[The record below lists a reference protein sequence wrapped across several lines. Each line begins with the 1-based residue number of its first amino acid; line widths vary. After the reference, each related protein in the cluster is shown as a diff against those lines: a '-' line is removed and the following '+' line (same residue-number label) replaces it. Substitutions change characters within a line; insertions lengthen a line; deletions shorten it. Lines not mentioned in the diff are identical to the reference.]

1 MPLLPRIEKSWKC
14 KCGKHLMP
22 PVRILIEFGATEKIS
37 DLIRDLEFGTKG
49 LIVDDM
55 NTRNVAGVKIT
66 TGLKQHG
73 ISVSE
78 VIVDKPDEHN
88 VAKVEREIQP
98 DHFVIGVGGTS
109 VLDIVKLSAER
120 RHAPYMLFSTGL
132 ANSGIVS
139 KTASIYEA
147 RRKESFPVRVADA
160 VVVDLAVVSAAP
172 AWMFGAG
179 FGDLVIE
186 ATAIKDWQLG
196 RDEVGEEYCESIGD
210 LEIEC
215 LDEVLGNI
223 DSISSRTPI
232 GVECLVDA
240 LVVAGLG
247 MAMWG
252 SSRPSSGSEHMWSH
266 WLEHY
271 AEENNLPQGRHGEQ
285 VGMGTLLMAKYHEI
299 HNPNW
304 WNKEK
309 YPAYQAESLMKS
321 LKKVRAPSTLQ
332 EIDVTTNLAVDAFV
346 DAWQY
351 RKDRYTILHKR
362 HPNKEDAE
370 KIIEKLAL

>member
-1 MPLLPRIEKSWKC
+1 MPLLPKLDEAWKC
-14 KCGKHLMP
+14 KCGKHSMP
-22 PVRILIEFGATEKIS
+22 PVRVQIGFGATNKIPA
-37 DLIRDLEFGTKG
+37 LLNDLEFGSNG
-49 LIVDDM
+49 LIVDDV
-55 NTRNVAGVKIT
+55 NTRNVAGAKIAQE
-66 TGLKQHG
+66 LRQHG
-73 ISVSE
+73 FSVSE
-78 VIVDKPDEHN
+78 VIVDKPDEDN
-88 VAKVEREIQP
+88 VGKVEREIQG
-98 DHFVIGVGGTS
+98 DYFVIGVGGTS

-120 RHAPYMLFSTGL
+120 KQARYMLFSTGL

-139 KTASIYEA
+139 RTASIYVHG
-147 RRKESFPVRVADA
+147 RKESFPTKIADA
-160 VVVDLAVVSAAP
+160 VVVDLTVVSAAP
-172 AWMFGAG
+172 VWMFGAG
-179 FGDLVIE
+179 FGDLIIE

-196 RDEVGEEYCESIGD
+196 RDEVNEPYCESIAD

-223 DSISSRTPI
+223 DSIGSRTPT

-271 AEENNLPQGRHGEQ
+271 AEQNSLPQGRHGEQ
-285 VGMGTLLMAKYHEI
+285 VAIGTLLMAKYHGA

-304 WNKEK
+304 WDKEK
-309 YPAYQAESLMKS
+309 HPAYQAESLMQS
-321 LKKVRAPSTLQ
+321 LKKVQAPSTLQ
-332 EIDVTTNLAVDAFV
+332 EIGVTTELAIEAFV
-346 DAWQY
+346 GAWEY

-362 HPNKEDAE
+362 NPSRNDA
-370 KIIEKLAL
+370 KQVIEKLAL